1 LEEVSSSTKS
11 KLEVQ
16 PAEMADLFSKCAQ
29 LAAQEEKEM
38 GKIMSTMLP
47 VLEYLGEPV
56 MLKPESLG
64 DRFRAFKYVIL
75 QSGAVVVTTDLEG
88 HVSSRPLAEFS
99 TEDCLA
105 ILRDSFP
112 ELLRLASEKRQAA
125 MVGPALSLRIA
136 SGGAHETQ
144 CVRSHYLVVSNLGGP
159 LSDVVVSSLLP
170 GGRTK
175 AYRPGGVH
183 RGGKVNIDLEV
194 LKEESNVERV
204 ELQID
209 CTDAMGH
216 QFRGREFV
224 RLDGSIVQ
232 EVALRKRS

>member
-1 LEEVSSSTKS
+1 LEEGSSSTKS

-56 MLKPESLG
+56 VLKPESLG
-64 DRFRAFKYVIL
+64 DRFRSFKYVIL
-75 QSGAVVVTTDLEG
+75 QSGAVVMTTDVDG
-88 HVSSRPLAEFS
+88 NISSKPLAEFS

-125 MVGPALSLRIA
+125 MVGPGLSLRIA
-136 SGGAHETQ
+136 PGGAHQTEG
-144 CVRSHYLVVSNLGGP
+144 VRSHYLVVSNMGGP
-159 LSDVVVSSLLP
+159 LSDLVVSSLLP

-175 AYRPGGVH
+175 IYRPGGVH
-183 RGGKVNIDLEV
+183 RGGKLNIDLEV
-194 LKEESNVERV
+194 LQEESTVERV

-224 RLDGSIVQ
+224 RLDGADVQ
-232 EVALRKRS
+232 VVGLRKKS

>member
-1 LEEVSSSTKS
+1 MEEASSSTKS

-16 PAEMADLFSKCAQ
+16 PEELADLFSKCAQ
-29 LAAQEEKEM
+29 LAAQEETEM
-38 GKIMSTMLP
+38 GKIMSTILP
-47 VLEYLGEPV
+47 ILEYLGEAV
-56 MLKPESLG
+56 ALKPESLG
-64 DRFRAFKYVIL
+64 DRFRDFKYVTL
-75 QSGAVVVTTDLEG
+75 QSGAVVTTTDMEG
-88 HVSSRPLAEFS
+88 NVSSKPLAEFP

-112 ELLRLASEKRQAA
+112 ELLRLASEKRQAT
-125 MVGPALSLRIA
+125 MVGPGISLRIA
-136 SGGAHETQ
+136 PGGAHLTQ
-144 CVRSHYLVVSNLGGP
+144 GVRSHYLVVSNLGGP
-159 LSDVVVSSLLP
+159 LSDLVVSSLLP

-175 AYRPGGVH
+175 IYRPGGVH
-183 RGGKVNIDLEV
+183 RAGKLTIDLEV

-224 RLDGSIVQ
+224 RLDGADVQ
-232 EVALRKRS
+232 VAGLRKRS

>member
-1 LEEVSSSTKS
+1 LEEVSPSTKA

-29 LAAQEEKEM
+29 LAEQEEKEM
-38 GKIMSTMLP
+38 DKIMSTMLP

-56 MLKPESLG
+56 SLKPESLG
-64 DRFRAFKYVIL
+64 ERFQGFKYVTL
-75 QSGAVVVTTDLEG
+75 QSGAMVMTTDMEG
-88 HVSSRPLAEFS
+88 KVVSKPLAEYP

-136 SGGAHETQ
+136 PGGVHLAKG
-144 CVRSHYLVVSNLGGP
+144 VRSHYLIVSNLGGP
-159 LSDVVVSSLLP
+159 LSDLVVSSLLP

-175 AYRPGGVH
+175 IYRPGGVH
-183 RGGKVNIDLEV
+183 RGGKVTIDLEV
-194 LKEESNVERV
+194 LQEESRVERV

-209 CTDAMGH
+209 CADAMGH
-216 QFRGREFV
+216 LFRGHEFV
-224 RLDGSIVQ
+224 RLDGADIQTVG
-232 EVALRKRS
+232 LKKRS

>member
-1 LEEVSSSTKS
+1 LEEASPSTKS
-11 KLEVQ
+11 KLDVQ

-29 LAAQEEKEM
+29 LAAQEEQEM
-38 GKIMSTMLP
+38 GKIMSTILP
-47 VLEYLGEPV
+47 VLEYLGGPV
-56 MLKPESLG
+56 SLKPEALG
-64 DRFRAFKYVIL
+64 DRFHDFKYVVL
-75 QSGAVVVTTDLEG
+75 QSGATVMTTDMKG
-88 HVSSRPLAEFS
+88 NVSTKPLAEFR
-99 TEDCLA
+99 TEDCLS
-105 ILRDSFP
+105 ILRESFP

-125 MVGPALSLRIA
+125 MVGPALSLRIV
-136 SGGAHETQ
+136 SGGAHESQ
-144 CVRSHYLVVSNLGGP
+144 GVRSHYLVVSNLGGP

-183 RGGKVNIDLEV
+183 RGGKINIDLEV
-194 LKEESNVERV
+194 LKEESTVERV

-224 RLDGSIVQ
+224 RLDGSIIQ